1 MPDNKK
7 VDGSTKT
14 PLANVT
20 FDLYS
25 YEGEEANVTED
36 ILESSGTP
44 ISVAQTEAG
53 VGHYV
58 VDGAGNATLTTDAE
72 GNIVVNGLKNG
83 NYYLVETKTNDGYNL
98 LKEPVK
104 VEINVT
110 FATTTETKTETDLDG
125 NTTSTTTVK
134 TTSFEGGKDNTGT
147 YEIEVQNNKGF
158 QLPTTGGT
166 GTILASLIGILLMGG
181 GAFVFFSSRKKKNA

>member
-1 MPDNKK
+1 M
-7 VDGSTKT
+7 V
-14 PLANVT
+14 
-20 FDLYS
+20 
-25 YEGEEANVTED
+25 
-36 ILESSGTP
+36 
-44 ISVAQTEAG
+44 
-53 VGHYV
+53 
-58 VDGAGNATLTTDAE
+58 
-72 GNIVVNGLKNG
+72 LKNG